1 MNVRGIIHIQSLQCY
16 PDIMSMITATVW
28 VARGA
33 AAAFPTKYDVD
44 EDELARISKL
54 AKLKLDDAKDDLDDA
69 EQRKNTTASETSD
82 IEDGGTK
89 LPQSQA

>member
-1 MNVRGIIHIQSLQCY
+1 
-16 PDIMSMITATVW
+16 MSMITDTTW

-54 AKLKLDDAKDDLDDA
+54 AKLKLDDAKDDLNDA
-69 EQRKNTTASETSD
+69 EQHKDITESETSD
-82 IEDGGTK
+82 IEESGTK

>member
-1 MNVRGIIHIQSLQCY
+1 
-16 PDIMSMITATVW
+16 MSMITATIW

-33 AAAFPTKYDVD
+33 AAAFPTKYDID

-54 AKLKLDDAKDDLDDA
+54 AKLKLDDARDDLNDA
-69 EQRKNTTASETSD
+69 EEHRDTTASETSD
-82 IEDGGTK
+82 IEDSGAK